1 MHQWAL
7 LFYQNIYVCLMQM
20 SSYISDL
27 LYRHEC
33 VVIPGFGAFITRR
46 VPAQHFATT
55 HTLYPP
61 KKGLSFN
68 EQIQQNDGLL
78 VNYVSTVEQIP
89 YEDAMQEIRN
99 YVRFLDHE
107 IDENGEITI
116 HKVGRFS
123 RTAENALSFT
133 PMYLVNYLPEA
144 FGLTKQESYA
154 INRTPVAAPV
164 TEETVEETPVFQLET
179 PKTKSAAWVR
189 AAAAV
194 AILVAGSYV
203 GLHSYQTQTVNDAI
217 AIEEMANEQFK
228 TKVQEASFLI
238 STPLPSVTM
247 QVEPIVKNFHVVAG
261 AFRDPA
267 NADKKVSQLI
277 ESGFEAERIG
287 VNRYGLHNV
296 AFGSFV
302 ERDDA
307 INELYRIR
315 KQGFEGAWLLSG
327 NLK

>member
-1 MHQWAL
+1 
-7 LFYQNIYVCLMQM
+7 MQL
-20 SSYISDL
+20 SSYISEL

-78 VNYVSTVEQIP
+78 VNYISTVEQIP
-89 YEDAMQEIRN
+89 YEDAMQGIRD
-99 YVRFLDHE
+99 YVRFLDQE
-107 IDENGEITI
+107 IDENGDITI
-116 HKVGRFS
+116 HKVGRFTRS
-123 RTAENALSFT
+123 SENTLTFT

-154 INRTPVAAPV
+154 INRTPVAQPIV
-164 TEETVEETPVFQLET
+164 EKEVEETPVIQLET

-189 AAAAV
+189 VAAAV
-194 AILVAGSYV
+194 AILVAGSYA
-203 GLHSYQTQTVNDAI
+203 GLDSYQTQAFKDGI
-217 AIEEMANEQFK
+217 AIEQMADEQFK

-247 QVEPIVKNFHVVAG
+247 EVAPIIKNFHVVAG
-261 AFRDPA
+261 AFRDPI
-267 NADKKVSQLI
+267 NADKKVAQLK
-277 ESGFEAERIG
+277 EQGYAAERIG
-287 VNRYGLHNV
+287 VNKYGLHNV

-302 ERDDA
+302 ERNDA
-307 INELYRIR
+307 INELYRLR
-315 KQGFEGAWLLSG
+315 KLGNENAWLLSG